1 MSLSAILNS
10 PLLYALVGGGI
21 LIVLVIATI
30 FFLRGRKRALELGV
44 SKEDFNSAM
53 RGCVAFSIV
62 PSIAVIIGLFS
73 LAPLL
78 GAPWPWCR
86 LSVVG
91 SLQYELMAADLA
103 ATGAGYESLSAFAA
117 ADDPSALGT
126 IMFVMSIR
134 IMAGMVCNIFLTKR
148 ICMTANSLT
157 AKGGAWG
164 ALAISCFTMAMMCTF
179 SSVQLISGLIP
190 VLVFA
195 VSAVIT
201 IGLSKLA
208 AAKKIGWLN
217 DYIMSVALI
226 VGMASAVLFT
236 NILGWKEL
244 LAL

>member
-21 LIVLVIATI
+21 LIVLAIAAV

-78 GAPWPWCR
+78 GAPWPWFR

-103 ATGAGYESLSAFAA
+103 ATGAGYESLAAFSA

-126 IMFVMSIR
+126 IMFVMSIS

-164 ALAISCFTMAMMCTF
+164 ALAISCFT
-179 SSVQLISGLIP
+179 
-190 VLVFA
+190 
-195 VSAVIT
+195 
-201 IGLSKLA
+201 LSL
-208 AAKKIGWLN
+208 
-217 DYIMSVALI
+217 SVAATGIAGDQVESESPPPIDRRVSREGAERIRALEAPI
-226 VGMASAVLFT
+226 SRA
-236 NILGWKEL
+236 L
-244 LAL
+244 LT

>member
-1 MSLSAILNS
+1 MKKQRKPLSQNG
-10 PLLYALVGGGI
+10 ALVG
-21 LIVLVIATI
+21 VLAS
-30 FFLRGRKRALELGV
+30 LL
-44 SKEDFNSAM
+44 
-53 RGCVAFSIV
+53 SIV
-62 PSIAVIIGLFS
+62 VGLISLSTVIGV
-73 LAPLL
+73 
-78 GAPWPWCR
+78 PWAGFR

-126 IMFVMSIR
+126 IMFVMSIS